1 MKPSYMDELRLLVSS
16 YDWASCED
24 ISPLA
29 QLLDSVVSGTA
40 LYIGSG
46 GALAVA
52 ALASALHIA
61 KTGQLATHTTPLA
74 VAGGPLRHSTAAV
87 LFSARAGHPDVAL
100 AVRAAVRQGCD
111 PVGLVTYRRVEE
123 IPSSV
128 ARQPVTIVS
137 YAASFVRDGFLATNT
152 VFTMSTLLV
161 RWYARRISSLPDQIR
176 PRISGD
182 DRSMT
187 QNCLI
192 LVGPGT
198 QAAGIDLETRLSET
212 GLAASQLVDYRNF
225 DV

>member
-16 YDWASCED
+16 YDWASRED

-52 ALASALHIA
+52 ALASALHVA

-74 VAGGPLRHSTAAV
+74 VAGGPLRHSTAGSP
-87 LFSARAGHPDVAL
+87 LSARAGHPDVAL
-100 AVRAAVRQGCD
+100 AVVRAAVRQGCD

-137 YAASFVRDGFLATNT
+137 YAASFVRDGFLATST

-187 QNCLI
+187 QGRLI
-192 LVGPGT
+192 LVGPVH
-198 QAAGIDLETRLSET
+198 RL
-212 GLAASQLVDYRNF
+212 QV
-225 DV
+225 